1 MRSRVVQS
9 GLMARWHALVLL
21 LLAVGCQECA
31 AQQASLPGDYS
42 VTGRQVSRAVMVGVG
57 RSSQLDTYLSPM
69 EYSGP
74 QLSFLTQR
82 ERMTGMAGGH
92 IAFQGTMQG
101 AFSYT
106 ENPAGNA
113 NDLGGRLGYDAGW
126 HYVWQ
131 PLGHLSL
138 KAGALVG
145 ADVGFL
151 YNTRNG
157 NNPAQA
163 RASLDVS
170 LSAGGSYEFHIR
182 RLPLQACYQADL
194 PVLGCM
200 FSPRYGQSYYEIYQ
214 GYGDRNVRLTQPG
227 NVLSLRQLLTL
238 DFCFPRT
245 TLRVGYLSDIRQS
258 HVNGIR
264 VHDIS
269 RSFMLGYVRHFQTL
283 KRKR

>member
-1 MRSRVVQS
+1 MSKALRILVLS
-9 GLMARWHALVLL
+9 GFLALVHPLL
-21 LLAVGCQECA
+21 PMGMACRLCGQNTV
-31 AQQASLPGDYS
+31 LPVEYTP
-42 VTGRQVSRAVMVGVG
+42 TGRQLSRSILLGVG

-69 EYSGP
+69 EYSGL

-82 ERMTGMAGGH
+82 ERMTGMAGDH
-92 IAFQGTMQG
+92 IAFQGMAQG

-113 NDLGGRLGYDAGW
+113 NELGGRIGYDAGW

-131 PLGHLSL
+131 PAAGL
-138 KAGALVG
+138 KLKGGGLLG

-151 YNTRNG
+151 YNPRNG

-163 RASLDVS
+163 RANMDVS
-170 LSAGGSYEFHIR
+170 LSVGGSYEFRIR
-182 RLPLQACYQADL
+182 RMPFTLRYQGDL

-200 FSPRYGQSYYEIYQ
+200 FSPHYGESYYEIYQ
-214 GYGDRNVRLTQPG
+214 GYGGHHVCFTHPANA
-227 NVLSLRQLLTL
+227 LSLRQLLAV

-245 TLRVGYLSDIRQS
+245 TMRVGYLSDIRQS
-258 HVNGIR
+258 HVRGIR
-264 VHDIS
+264 AHDIS